1 MKTLFLSITFFLSC
15 FALSTGECAVA
26 APPQQNVVR
35 FSAKT
40 LRFAVERFIRSRLE
54 STDSYTI
61 SENISDQVFEE
72 SGITARCDASTESLR
87 GSTRIP
93 IVFVKNESVVR
104 RIYVPVRI
112 TLMRMTPVI
121 TRSLRKG
128 DMLQESDVEQKLT
141 DVTYLSGERASEYI
155 GKRAN
160 YSLNNGS
167 VLMSEHVV
175 SGSGI
180 QRGDVVTLNV
190 TSGSVVIRT
199 SGVALDDAIVG
210 QTVRVRRQDSSA
222 VLTGTATEN
231 KTVTLS
237 LSQL

>member
-1 MKTLFLSITFFLSC
+1 MKFLYSRIHLILSC
-15 FALSTGECAVA
+15 FVLCIGACIVVA
-26 APPQQNVVR
+26 SPQQNVAR

-40 LRFAVERFIRSRLE
+40 LRFAVERFLRSHLE

-61 SENISDQVFEE
+61 SESISDQVFDE

-87 GSTRIP
+87 GNTRIP

-104 RIYVPVRI
+104 RIYVPARI
-112 TLMRMTPVI
+112 TRMRMTPVI

-128 DMLQESDVEQKLT
+128 DILQESDVEEKLT
-141 DVTYLSGERASEYI
+141 DVTYQNGECASEYI

-160 YSLNNGS
+160 YSLNKGT

-210 QTVRVRRQDSSA
+210 QTVRVRRQDSSI
-222 VLTGTATEN
+222 VLTGTAIEN